1 MDEFAPAPG
10 YHIERGRGRRPWDA
24 SNDDAAVGL
33 VFDEAFAFEAAE
45 GFADGCLADAEA
57 GGDFFLAWTQG
68 SHPFFFRPS
77 YEVRDGRLVFAL
89 VATSSSGSVAGQPQQ
104 MKVEGDDNIAAL
116 RRGSAFWWDRDPQ
129 PEGMLLPLRLIEQR

>member
-57 GGDFFLAWTQG
+57 GGDFFLAQVLTLA
-68 SHPFFFRPS
+68 
-77 YEVRDGRLVFAL
+77 D
-89 VATSSSGSVAGQPQQ
+89 VAGHDRRLECFVNEVGLGSIPARCGHGLRIRWRSYQP
-104 MKVEGDDNIAAL
+104 
-116 RRGSAFWWDRDPQ
+116 SAISPDEMRQDYPGTTLFACP
-129 PEGMLLPLRLIEQR
+129 M